1 MSLRAGHDGRMER
14 QAFATLNRITMG
26 IVVLSLA
33 IAGWIAYQNLAQTSP
48 APAPTASHAS

>member
-1 MSLRAGHDGRMER
+1 MER